1 LKTTSR
7 RESIAGN
14 KAYKVTKTTRWV
26 YKNNTYKLLFG
37 IADNN
42 KSLKHRR
49 TIYQV
54 PSTWIALTTTQ
65 AKSLSAKMTPKTDAE
80 KAAAAEQQKQL
91 AELAQKDP
99 DKAAQMQVKA
109 VKAALDSK

>member
-1 LKTTSR
+1 M
-7 RESIAGN
+7 
-14 KAYKVTKTTRWV
+14 
-26 YKNNTYKLLFG
+26 
-37 IADNN
+37 
-42 KSLKHRR
+42 
-49 TIYQV
+49 
-54 PSTWIALTTTQ
+54 TTTQ

-80 KAAAAEQQKQL
+80 KAAAEQQKQL